1 MKDVGRGFRLIAW
14 VQDGDLVHRCE
25 DVTQFAELI
34 EAQEVAEFVLLHGNG
49 VYIEI
54 LDESGAVIEVRRPG
68 NLH

>member
-1 MKDVGRGFRLIAW
+1 MKSADRGFRLIAW
-14 VQDGDLVHRCE
+14 VQDGELVHRCE
-25 DVTQFAELI
+25 DVARFSELT

-49 VYIEI
+49 IYIQI

>member
-1 MKDVGRGFRLIAW
+1 MKDLGREFRLIAW
-14 VQDGDLVHRCE
+14 VQDGERLQRCE
-25 DVTQFAELI
+25 DVTQFAELV

-49 VYIEI
+49 VYIQI